1 MYNIK
6 DLYYYRK
13 INANDFI
20 KDIQGNYYIDLHM
33 CSTPFTVIKDMQ
45 ENYVILKNKYKALQF
60 TFSDNLCCN
69 ENKIIDIRDI
79 REIGGVYN
87 D

>member
-1 MYNIK
+1 MLNIL

-13 INANDFI
+13 INVTDFI
-20 KDIQGNYYIDLHM
+20 QSIQGNYYIDLFM

-45 ENYVILKNKYKALQF
+45 ENYVTLKNKYRALRF
-60 TFSDNLCCN
+60 TFSDNLSCN
-69 ENKIIDIRDI
+69 ENKIIDIRK
-79 REIGGVYN
+79 IGGVYN

>member
-13 INANDFI
+13 INANEFI
-20 KDIQGNYYIDLHM
+20 QSIQSSYYIDLFM

-45 ENYVILKNKYKALQF
+45 ENYVTLKNKYRALRF
-60 TFSDNLCCN
+60 TFADDLHCA
-69 ENKIIDIRDI
+69 ENKVIDI
-79 REIGGVYN
+79 REIGGANN